1 MEEELKRWKLSLW
14 LVLLWKQERGNDLQH
29 VKISGVYFLAH
40 SACLRAQ
47 PLQSCPTLC
56 DPMDSRVTVPLSMG
70 FSRQEYWSGLPC
82 PLLQGIFLNQRSNH
96 NLSCL
101 LHRQVD
107 SLPLEPPGKPFQR
120 LEHKYL
126 WVSFLAYHT
135 VVLNLYQSPESPGKF
150 VKTKYWDPLP
160 EFLIQ

>member
-1 MEEELKRWKLSLW
+1 MAARVGLDSNSGWGHMLREDLKC
-14 LVLLWKQERGNDLQH
+14 
-29 VKISGVYFLAH
+29 I
-40 SACLRAQ
+40 
-47 PLQSCPTLC
+47 
-56 DPMDSRVTVPLSMG
+56 
-70 FSRQEYWSGLPC
+70 
-82 PLLQGIFLNQRSNH
+82 
-96 NLSCL
+96 
-101 LHRQVD
+101 
-107 SLPLEPPGKPFQR
+107 